1 MELPSVV
8 LNRKWGMSKCGYRR
22 EAEIEMYESTAGG
35 LEPNNRSKEW
45 RVDLSFRKC
54 LSSQCISQPAAIK
67 QGSIKMKGAGVSSQD
82 SVRN

>member
-35 LEPNNRSKEW
+35 LELNNRRRGLQQGAEGRSELLKMS
-45 RVDLSFRKC
+45 VITVYKPA
-54 LSSQCISQPAAIK
+54 SS
-67 QGSIKMKGAGVSSQD
+67 
-82 SVRN
+82 N